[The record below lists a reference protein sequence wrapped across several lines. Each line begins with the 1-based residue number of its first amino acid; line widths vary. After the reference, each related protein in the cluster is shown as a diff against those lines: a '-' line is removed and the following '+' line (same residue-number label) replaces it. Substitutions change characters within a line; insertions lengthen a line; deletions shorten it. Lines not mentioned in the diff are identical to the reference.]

1 MKSSA
6 PFSILLFV
14 TLLGAASCG
23 AGTTQSS
30 VPVLQPGAPGES
42 TKVLSSAAAAAL
54 PAPTF
59 TDADVKFMQGML
71 HHHAQAI
78 DMVELLKTR
87 TNDAGMKM
95 LAKRIEVSQN
105 DEIGMMRRWLAAR
118 GQQVPGPHAHHEP
131 GAPMMPGMLT
141 ADEMA
146 KLAAAKGTAFDRL
159 FLEGMIKHHNGA
171 LTMVETLFA
180 SAGAA
185 QESEIFGF
193 AADVDAD
200 QRMEIDR
207 MAAMLKEISK

>member
-1 MKSSA
+1 MKAFA
-6 PFSILLFV
+6 PAHVLLFV
-14 TLLGAASCG
+14 TLLGAVSCG

-30 VPVLQPGAPGES
+30 VPVLQPGAPGEA
-42 TKVLSSAAAAAL
+42 TRVLSPGAADSL
-54 PAPTF
+54 PAPAF
-59 TDADVKFMQGML
+59 TDADVKFMQGMI

-78 DMVELLKTR
+78 DMVELLKAR
-87 TNDAGMKM
+87 TNDPRMKM

-105 DEIGMMRRWLAAR
+105 DEIGMMRRWLTAR

-146 KLAAAKGTAFDRL
+146 KLGAAKGAEFDRL

-171 LTMVETLFA
+171 LTMVETLFGA
-180 SAGAA
+180 PGAA
-185 QESEIFGF
+185 QDSEIFGF

-207 MAAMLKEISK
+207 MAAMLKEIPK

>member
-1 MKSSA
+1 MRAFARPRVLSCVA
-6 PFSILLFV
+6 LL
-14 TLLGAASCG
+14 AAAACG
-23 AGTTQSS
+23 ARATQTS
-30 VPVLQPGAPGES
+30 VPVLQPGAPGEA
-42 TKVLSSAAAAAL
+42 TRVLAPGAAASL

-59 TDADVKFMQGML
+59 TRADVAFMQGMI

-87 TNDAGMKM
+87 TGDPGMKLM
-95 LAKRIEVSQN
+95 ARRIEVSQN

-131 GAPMMPGMLT
+131 GAPLMPGMLG
-141 ADEMA
+141 AGEMA
-146 KLAAAKGTAFDRL
+146 ALAAAKGREFDRL
-159 FLEGMIKHHNGA
+159 FLEGMIRHHNGA

-180 SAGAA
+180 SPGAA

>member
-1 MKSSA
+1 MKSLA
-6 PFSILLFV
+6 HPPVLVFV
-14 TLLGAASCG
+14 ALLGGISCG
-23 AGTTQSS
+23 AGTTQS
-30 VPVLQPGAPGES
+30 VPVLQPGAPGEA
-42 TKVLSSAAAAAL
+42 TKVLAPGAALSL

-59 TDADVKFMQGML
+59 TAADVKFMQGMI

-78 DMVELLKTR
+78 DMVALLSTR
-87 TNDAGMKM
+87 TNDPRMKL

-105 DEIGMMRRWLAAR
+105 DEIGMMRRWLTAR

-131 GAPMMPGMLT
+131 GAPIMPGMLA

-146 KLAAAKGTAFDRL
+146 KLAAAKGTEFDRL

-171 LTMVETLFA
+171 LTMVEELFA
-180 SAGAA
+180 SPGAA

>member
-1 MKSSA
+1 MKNPA
-6 PFSILLFV
+6 RARVLLLV
-14 TLLGAASCG
+14 TLVGVVSCG
-23 AGTTQSS
+23 AGTTQTS
-30 VPVLQPGAPGES
+30 VPVLQPGAPGEA
-42 TKVLSSAAAAAL
+42 TKVLPPGAADAL
-54 PAPTF
+54 PGPAF
-59 TDADVKFMQGML
+59 TEADVRFMQGMI

-87 TNDAGMKM
+87 TNDPRMKM

-118 GQQVPGPHAHHEP
+118 GQQVPGPHAHHEA

-146 KLAAAKGTAFDRL
+146 KLAAAKGAAFDRL
-159 FLEGMIKHHNGA
+159 FLEGMIQHHNGA

-180 SAGAA
+180 APGAA
-185 QESEIFGF
+185 QDSEIFGF

-207 MAAMLKEISK
+207 MAAMLKEISR